1 MPLAASSDQVGS
13 TTMNFTSIKRRK
25 VHEDVAEQI
34 ENQIL
39 SGGLPE
45 GSSLP
50 SERSLMEA
58 FNVGRPAVREAL
70 LLLQRSGFI
79 KVSSGGRTLVT
90 RPTAAN
96 FLDQLSSSARHL
108 LSSEEGERSFQEARR
123 LFEAAIAR
131 NAAEIATKDDIQ
143 RLEAAL
149 LANQQSIGNLES
161 FERTDVAFHLTLA
174 EIGENP
180 VFSALHKAIAE
191 WLALQRH
198 IALRVPGVENSAYR
212 SHEEIYQAVA
222 DHQPEQAWQAMDRHL
237 RQVMQQF
244 EQGRGSER

>member
-149 LANQQSIGNLES
+149 LANRQSIGNLES

>member
-79 KVSSGGRTLVT
+79 KVSSGGRTLGT